1 MSLRNIKM
9 LHVEDDVSQRLLIAK
24 HLASLPGYNFAIT
37 RAATE
42 ITAVSEFS
50 KNNFDFVLLDYHLAQ
65 GNGLS
70 CLRKLRQVS
79 VSTPI
84 VAISGVASTDI
95 IDQLK
100 QAGADEFINKQTM
113 QKDTLLQCVQRVLS
127 RTNVRADLEHI
138 CKTFAELIPAEFFS
152 ALDELER
159 AARQSNLTSIQLQQ
173 IVDAVIKEVE
183 ANRPPDSPP
192 AQRLLRPLVAD
203 LFVALYGMPTGGGEQ
218 PAPAVPEP
226 ANPA

>member
-24 HLASLPGYNFAIT
+24 HLASLPGYNFVIT

-42 ITAVSEFS
+42 ITAVAEFG

-70 CLRKLRQVS
+70 CLRKLRQISGS
-79 VSTPI
+79 VPI

-100 QAGADEFINKQTM
+100 EAGADEFINKQNM
-113 QKDTLLQCVQRVLS
+113 QKDTLLQVVQRVLS
-127 RTNVRADLEHI
+127 RTNLRADLALLCRSFVEV
-138 CKTFAELIPAEFFS
+138 IPPEFFTG
-152 ALDELER
+152 LDEVEKAGRL
-159 AARQSNLTSIQLQQ
+159 ANLTAPQVQQ
-173 IVDAVIKEVE
+173 IVDSIAQELDV
-183 ANRPPDSPP
+183 NRSPEGP
-192 AQRLLRPLVAD
+192 RARRMLRPILTD
-203 LFVALYGMPTGGGEQ
+203 LFAALYGMPSGGGSP
-218 PAPAVPEP
+218 PATEP
-226 ANPA
+226 GQEPG